1 MILLT
6 GATGFV
12 GRHLLNKIS
21 KIDRVRCLV
30 RHERQAEE
38 LKKKGYETI
47 IGDISE
53 NKRLLEATRGV
64 DIVIHSAAL
73 MRGTRKQYELVNV
86 VGTKNVVEACKKENV
101 KQVIYLSSVL
111 ADEDYDNGYG
121 KTKREGEDI
130 VKNSGICYAILRLD
144 AVYGKNDKRTVGKIA
159 NAIKKSPAVLL
170 LFGKGQ
176 ANTHFLHVENAT
188 DAITAALKNTKAKNK
203 TYYLAGEK
211 ICYNELV
218 RLFADKAKK
227 RKMVLYAPFP
237 LLKLLF
243 YIYKHTIE
251 PHVKLPFH
259 FDTLFISK
267 DFDTSEAEKD
277 LGFRPSTKDTLISA
291 IN

>member
-12 GRHLLNKIS
+12 GSHLLNKIS
-21 KIDRVRCLV
+21 KIDKVRCLV
-30 RHERQAEE
+30 RYERQAEE
-38 LKKKGYETI
+38 LKKKGYETF
-47 IGDISE
+47 IGDILE

-86 VGTKNVVEACKKENV
+86 IGTKNVVEACKKENV
-101 KQVIYLSSVL
+101 KQIIYLSSVL

-121 KTKREGEDI
+121 KTKRKGEDI
-130 VKNSGICYAILRLD
+130 VKNSGICYVILRLD
-144 AVYGKNDKRTVGKIA
+144 VVYGKNDKRTVGKIA
-159 NAIKKSPAVLL
+159 NAIKKSPVLM
-170 LFGKGQ
+170 LFGKGRV
-176 ANTHFLHVENAT
+176 NTHFLHIENAT

-203 TYYLAGEK
+203 TYCLAGEK
-211 ICYNELV
+211 IDYDELV
-218 RLFADKAKK
+218 RIFADKTKK

-237 LLKLLF
+237 LLKFLF

-251 PHVKLPFH
+251 PYVKLPLH

-267 DFDTSEAEKD
+267 DFDTSKAKKD